1 VILLDTN
8 VVSEPLKVGGGD
20 PKMIAWL
27 DRQSIETLYLSTF
40 TVSEILFGIA
50 VMDAGRRRDDLRRR
64 VMEEV
69 FPQFAGRI
77 LGFDESAAR
86 EGATLRAAA
95 RAAGRPIPDTD
106 SFIAAVAMSRG
117 LALATRNTKHFGAT
131 GLQLINPWD

>member
-1 VILLDTN
+1 MILLDTN